1 VQNFVN
7 ELDPEFVQAEGDE
20 KEKEFYVSFYNLPYV
35 AHHQKL
41 PSLNSLTFL
50 PGHLLQVRREDS
62 GSEVN
67 EDWAVGVDYRH
78 CDEDLGS
85 EARAHVRHVH
95 MRGMRDHL
103 RQHRAAIQIYGA
115 PLLQKPPL

>member
-1 VQNFVN
+1 MQNFVN

-50 PGHLLQVRREDS
+50 PGRASFQQPVELYSTQAPPKL
-62 GSEVN
+62 
-67 EDWAVGVDYRH
+67 VGFWVVF
-78 CDEDLGS
+78 C
-85 EARAHVRHVH
+85 
-95 MRGMRDHL
+95 
-103 RQHRAAIQIYGA
+103 
-115 PLLQKPPL
+115 